1 MHGDQWVNFTLMY
14 TKKIAKKCFDMCIGH
29 VGMHT
34 GNLLQQECKLM
45 NLPYVMHILS
55 PSTQQVPSRKA
66 NDLVVLSYLTPFSNS
81 IILLMQHWICQAS
94 SLIKE
99 QLGIYIYCLCCFVK
113 GRVATICFPCK
124 PFAIHEIVLVLLL
137 LLLVVPQFSNM
148 ILLTTCPWETYCCNL
163 EL

>member
-34 GNLLQQECKLM
+34 GNLFQQECKLM
-45 NLPYVMHILS
+45 NLPYVMQILS

-66 NDLVVLSYLTPFSNS
+66 NDLVVLSYLTPLSNS
-81 IILLMQHWICQAS
+81 IILLMQHWIYYGS

-99 QLGIYIYCLCCFVK
+99 QFGIYILFKLFCK
-113 GRVATICFPCK
+113 NESVATICFPCK